1 MTTTRSTRGIVLSIT
16 PHAESDKLVTFYSPD
31 TGLATGIAKG
41 AKRSKHRFVNKLEE
55 FSLLSLLYR
64 PSRTGGL
71 LFLSE
76 ADLDNAFLSLRSEY
90 PRYTTAMFVAELVL
104 RFTREHDPDP
114 EIFTL
119 LHWALYSLDNGIRPS
134 RIAALFLIRLL
145 ELAGYRP
152 QLEGCGICRR
162 RLSPQFHY
170 GLDPASGGLVCNTC
184 RQAANGSRLMLS
196 LQTIRFLQQ
205 ARQLELRLLARLQM
219 PDRAATQSV
228 HVLTTYARHLLQQD
242 IHSRRFLPL
251 GP

>member
-1 MTTTRSTRGIVLSIT
+1 MSVTRTTRGIVLSIA

-31 TGLATGIAKG
+31 TGLVTGIAKG

-55 FSLLSLLYR
+55 FTLLSILYR

-76 ADLDNAFLSLRSEY
+76 AGLDNAFLSLRSEY

-119 LHWALYSLDNGIRPS
+119 LHWALFSLDSGIRPA
-134 RIAALFLIRLL
+134 RIAALFQVRLL
-145 ELAGYRP
+145 DLAGYRP
-152 QLEGCGICRR
+152 QLDGCGRCHTN
-162 RLSPQFHY
+162 LSPRQRY
-170 GLDPASGGLVCNTC
+170 SLDPASGSLVCSRC
-184 RQAANGSRLMLS
+184 RREANGSRLVLS

-205 ARQLELRLLARLQM
+205 AQQLELRLLARLQM
-219 PDRAATQSV
+219 PARAATETV
-228 HVLTTYARHLLQQD
+228 NVLTTYTRHLLQQD